1 MSITI
6 YTDVILPECVV
17 AAGVR
22 GRQIRKNARAQN
34 QGGFATINVVWDDTL
49 RQFEFGY
56 KPMEV
61 AAWRAIEGLQEITDS
76 GAYGF
81 LMLDPKDQEVNTG
94 EGLLQPYLT
103 GNVGTI
109 GFGYGI
115 PTYRLAKQYTTT
127 GSIRTKNRRI
137 SRPLAASLTRAGS
150 PVTIGVGAG
159 NAAINYDT
167 GTVTF
172 VADES
177 QAMTSITTGATTVLN
192 FANGTGIVAA
202 LAPGQ
207 RVYVTGVTGTGASAL
222 NGLPHVIASEGATSL
237 TINTDT
243 NGLTLA
249 SGTAAKYPQASEAL
263 AWTGTFYVPVHFT
276 SDELDWEMLMP
287 GDVDDRV
294 LAGPSVTV
302 MEVRE

>member
-1 MSITI
+1 MSITV
-6 YTDVILPECVV
+6 YNDVILPSSVIS
-17 AAGVR
+17 AGIR
-22 GRQIRKNARAQN
+22 GKQIRSNARAQN
-34 QGGFATINVVWDDTL
+34 QGGFATINVIWDDTL
-49 RQFEFGY
+49 RQYELGV
-56 KPMEV
+56 KPMLV
-61 AAWRAIEGLQEITDS
+61 SAWQAIEGLQEITDS

-103 GNVGTI
+103 ANVGTI

-115 PTYRLAKQYTTT
+115 PTYRLAKQYTTI
-127 GSIRTKNRRI
+127 SSSRTKNRRI
-137 SRPLAASLTRAGS
+137 SRPVSAAVTRGGS
-150 PVTIGVGAG
+150 PVTVGVAAG
-159 NAAINYDT
+159 NISLNSDT

-177 QAMTSITTGATTVLN
+177 QAITSITTGATTVLN

-222 NGLPHVIASEGATSL
+222 NGLSHVIASEGATSL

-243 NGLTLA
+243 TGLTLA

-276 SDELDWEMLMP
+276 SDELDWEMLRP
-287 GDVDDRV
+287 GDFDNRI
-294 LAGPSVTV
+294 LAGPSVTL